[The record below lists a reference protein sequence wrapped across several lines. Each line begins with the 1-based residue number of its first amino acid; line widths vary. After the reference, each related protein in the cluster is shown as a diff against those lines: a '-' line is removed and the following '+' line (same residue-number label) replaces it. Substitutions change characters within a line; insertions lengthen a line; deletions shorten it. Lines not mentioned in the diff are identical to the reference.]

1 MRFFIPTLLLLV
13 ACGSPPAPASIAP
26 LEVVGANGS
35 VVVDADWV
43 RAHPSTIE
51 WGEGRAWQL
60 GPILGA
66 GFHAPSARLSVT
78 PRDGATVVFP
88 APSSGR
94 DGRETLLVINRKGDA
109 IVTLG
114 HPTRGPGSFH
124 GRGGA
129 RKRGGDAATRVENV
143 SRIELEQGEGG
154 ALPAP
159 SRNPQTIAVGNHG
172 ALALSDLD
180 GIPELPFL
188 DDGGDATGQTFRDL
202 RAVSS
207 ARWDGR
213 AVTTI
218 HGSDPTA
225 PIRISPE
232 AWADA
237 ARVPCIRINK
247 RGSWRFQWVDASGRP
262 LREEPGMRD
271 VSRIQLLP

>member
-1 MRFFIPTLLLLV
+1 ML
-13 ACGSPPAPASIAP
+13 
-26 LEVVGANGS
+26 
-35 VVVDADWV
+35 DADWV
-43 RAHPSTIE
+43 REHPSTIE
-51 WGEGRAWQL
+51 WGEGRAWRL

-66 GFHAPSARLSVT
+66 AFHAPGARLSVT
-78 PRDGATVVFP
+78 PRDGSTVVFP

-94 DGRETLLVINRKGDA
+94 DGRETLLVINRKGEA

-114 HPTRGPGSFH
+114 HPSRGPGSFH

-143 SRIELEQGEGG
+143 SRLELERGEGG
-154 ALPAP
+154 ALPSP
-159 SRNPQTIAVGNHG
+159 SQDPPTIAVENHE
-172 ALALSDLD
+172 ALAASDLE
-180 GIPELPFL
+180 GISELPFL
-188 DDGGDATGQTFRDL
+188 EDDGNATGQTFRDL

-207 ARWDGR
+207 ARWGGR

-218 HGSDPTA
+218 QGNASTP

-237 ARVPCIRINK
+237 SRVPCIRINK